1 MRARSS
7 HGGSHG
13 FTLIELVVTIAI
25 IALLSTVAMP
35 LAELTAKRS
44 KEQELRNALMHI
56 RDAIDAYKQAYEQ
69 QRLPQIVGA
78 TGYPPNLDLLWQG
91 VDDMSLASSG
101 KKIYFLR
108 RLPRDPMFP
117 DTTTQA
123 AATWGLRSYASP
135 PDNPQPGKDVFD
147 VYSLSDKAGLNGV
160 PLREW

>member
-78 TGYPPNLDLLWQG
+78 TGYPPNLDVLWQG
-91 VDDMSLASSG
+91 VDDMSLGTTG

-108 RLPRDPMFP
+108 RLPRDPFNTDP
-117 DTTTQA
+117 SLPA
-123 AATWGLRSYASP
+123 AQTWGKRAYASG
-135 PDNPQPGKDVFD
+135 PDEPAEGEDVYD
-147 VYSLSDKAGLNGV
+147 VYSQSPDKD
-160 PLREW
+160 LRGIPYKDW